1 MRAVSEAA
9 GDAKL
14 TCESIR
20 REATVESQSSGEP
33 APSEAWDRDAGT
45 RALDELF
52 TLAGKYRSAKSYGE
66 LMRFVSRFCF
76 YAPFNAMLVHV
87 QIPGATYVA
96 PANRWGGWYGRR
108 IRPGARPLVI
118 LQPMGP
124 VMFVFDVSDT
134 EPGPDAPPLPRE
146 VTHPF
151 EVRRGFV
158 GTELP
163 RTIANAMRDGVF
175 VADRDAGSQS
185 AGEIELLRSPGAPLW
200 FQIRERP
207 AGEYVEVPRRYQVL
221 LNAKHSSEARYA
233 TLVHELAHLYCG
245 HLGSPNP
252 RWWPDRRGLAHD
264 VAEFE
269 AESVSYL
276 VCQRL
281 GIDSPSAEYLGQVL
295 QEKSR
300 PPAISL
306 DCVLKAAGL
315 IEQMGRERLKPRKE
329 KHS

>member
-1 MRAVSEAA
+1 MPAVNETA
-9 GDAKL
+9 GDAQL
-14 TCESIR
+14 TPESIR

-33 APSEAWDRDAGT
+33 APNEAWDRNGAT

-52 TLAGKYRSAKSYGE
+52 TLAGKYRSAKSFGG

-76 YAPFNAMLVHV
+76 YAPFNAMLVYV
-87 QIPGATYVA
+87 QMPGATYVA
-96 PANRWGGWYGRR
+96 PAHRWEGWYGRR

-151 EVRRGFV
+151 EARRGDV
-158 GTELP
+158 GNELP

-175 VADRDAGSQS
+175 VGDRDAGSQS
-185 AGEIELLRSPGAPLW
+185 AGEIALLKPADAPMW
-200 FQIRERP
+200 FRVRERP
-207 AGEYVEVPRRYQVL
+207 EEQYVQVPRRYQVL

-281 GIDSPSAEYLGQVL
+281 AIDSPSEEYLGQVL
-295 QEKSR
+295 QEGSQ

-306 DCVLKAAGL
+306 DCVLKAPGL

-329 KHS
+329 KQS